1 MAAGAGI
8 FGVSMMNKVKIFP
21 SKLRGTVQV
30 PSSKSMGHREIIC
43 AGLAC
48 GTSII
53 DNISMSKDIEA
64 TIRCLRAIN
73 VAVDEV
79 PSMFA
84 GRKALQISGTGHP
97 LAAADSVDCGESG
110 STLRFFLPLGANLNC
125 PMTFIG
131 HGKLVSRPLKAYYDI
146 FDEQFIQYFN
156 DNGNLPVTVNGRLQ
170 PGIFK
175 LPGDVSSQ
183 FVSGLLFVLPLLHGD
198 SVIEITSPLESSA
211 YVDMT
216 ISCLAKFGIKVENE
230 NGAHRR
236 YLVSGR
242 QRYQAQDSCV
252 EGDWSQAAFWTVGGS
267 LGEKITCAGV
277 DFNSLQGDKAVLKIM
292 QRMGAAISQNENSVT
307 VSGGMTKATVIDA
320 ANCPDIIPVLAVL
333 SAVSEGTTKIIN
345 AGRLR
350 IKECD
355 RLAAMTSE
363 LTKMGADVTEEA
375 EGLTIVGKP
384 EGLRGGVEVDAWNDH
399 RIAMSL
405 AIAAQKCAQPVI
417 LTGADSV
424 AKSYPEFWEDY
435 KSLGGC
441 VEEIL

>member
-1 MAAGAGI
+1 
-8 FGVSMMNKVKIFP
+8 MMKKIRVFP
-21 SKLRGTVQV
+21 GKLQGLVQA

-64 TIRCLRAIN
+64 TMRCLRAIN

-79 PSMFA
+79 PGMFA
-84 GRKALQISGTGHP
+84 GRRALQISGTGHP
-97 LAAADSVDCGESG
+97 MAAADSVDCGESG

-125 PMTFIG
+125 PLTFIG
-131 HGKLVSRPLKAYYDI
+131 HGKLVSRPLQAYYDI
-146 FDEQFIQYFN
+146 FDKQFIQYFN
-156 DNGNLPVTVNGRLQ
+156 DNGKLPLTVNGKLQ

-183 FVSGLLFVLPLLHGD
+183 FVSGLLFVLPLLNGD

-216 ISCLAKFGIKVENE
+216 ISCLAKFGVKVENE
-230 NGAHRR
+230 NGRHRR
-236 YLVSGR
+236 YLVPGK
-242 QRYQAQDSCV
+242 QRYQALDSRV

-267 LGEKITCAGV
+267 LGAKITCAGM
-277 DFNSLQGDKAVLKIM
+277 DFNSLQGDKAVLEIM
-292 QRMGAAISQNENSVT
+292 QRMGALVEKNADSVT
-307 VSGGMTKATVIDA
+307 VSGGVTKATMIDA
-320 ANCPDIIPVLAVL
+320 ANCPDIIPVLTVL
-333 SAVSEGTTKIIN
+333 AAVSEGTTKIIN
-345 AGRLR
+345 AARLR

-363 LTKMGADVTEEA
+363 LNKMGADVTEEA

-384 EGLRGGVEVDAWNDH
+384 QGLRGGVEVDAWNDH

-405 AIAAQKCAQPVI
+405 AIAAQKCAQPII
-417 LTGADSV
+417 LAGSDSV
-424 AKSYPEFWEDY
+424 AKSYPDFWEDY
-435 KSLGGC
+435 KSVGGR

>member
-1 MAAGAGI
+1 
-8 FGVSMMNKVKIFP
+8 MMKKIRVFP
-21 SKLRGTVQV
+21 GKLQGLVQA

-64 TIRCLRAIN
+64 TMRCLRAIN

-79 PSMFA
+79 PGMFA
-84 GRKALQISGTGHP
+84 GRRALQISGTGHP
-97 LAAADSVDCGESG
+97 MAAADSVDCGESG

-125 PMTFIG
+125 PLTFIG
-131 HGKLVSRPLKAYYDI
+131 HGKLVSRPLQAYYDI
-146 FDEQFIQYFN
+146 FDKQFIQYFN
-156 DNGNLPVTVNGRLQ
+156 DNGKLPLTVNGKLQ

-183 FVSGLLFVLPLLHGD
+183 FVSGLLFVLPLLNGD
-198 SVIEITSPLESSA
+198 SVIEITSQLESSA

-216 ISCLAKFGIKVENE
+216 ISCLAKFGVKVENE
-230 NGAHRR
+230 NGRHRR
-236 YLVSGR
+236 YLVPGK
-242 QRYQAQDSCV
+242 QRYQALDSRV

-267 LGEKITCAGV
+267 LGAKITCAGM
-277 DFNSLQGDKAVLKIM
+277 DFNSLQGDKAVLDIM
-292 QRMGAAISQNENSVT
+292 QRMGALVEKNADSVT
-307 VSGGMTKATVIDA
+307 VSGGVTKATVIDA
-320 ANCPDIIPVLAVL
+320 ANCPDIIPVLTVL
-333 SAVSEGTTKIIN
+333 AAVSEGTTKIIN
-345 AGRLR
+345 AARLR

-363 LTKMGADVTEEA
+363 LNKMGADVTEEA

-384 EGLRGGVEVDAWNDH
+384 QGLRGGVEVDAWNDH

-405 AIAAQKCAQPVI
+405 AIAAQKCAQPII
-417 LTGADSV
+417 LTGSDSV
-424 AKSYPEFWEDY
+424 AKSYPDFWEDY
-435 KSLGGC
+435 KSVGGR

>member
-1 MAAGAGI
+1 
-8 FGVSMMNKVKIFP
+8 MMKKIRVFP
-21 SKLRGTVQV
+21 GKLQGLVQA

-64 TIRCLRAIN
+64 TMRCLRAIN

-79 PSMFA
+79 PGMFA
-84 GRKALQISGTGHP
+84 GRRALQISGTGHP
-97 LAAADSVDCGESG
+97 MAAADSVDCGESG

-125 PMTFIG
+125 PLTFIG
-131 HGKLVSRPLKAYYDI
+131 HGKLVSRPLQAYYDI
-146 FDEQFIQYFN
+146 FDKQFIQYFN
-156 DNGNLPVTVNGRLQ
+156 DNGKLPLTVNGKLQ

-183 FVSGLLFVLPLLHGD
+183 FVSGLLFVLPLLNGD

-216 ISCLAKFGIKVENE
+216 ISCLAKFGVKVENE
-230 NGAHRR
+230 NGRHRR
-236 YLVSGR
+236 YLVPGK
-242 QRYQAQDSCV
+242 QRYQALDSRV

-267 LGEKITCAGV
+267 LGAKITCAGM
-277 DFNSLQGDKAVLKIM
+277 DFNSLQGDKAVLDIM
-292 QRMGAAISQNENSVT
+292 QRMGALVEKNADSVT
-307 VSGGMTKATVIDA
+307 VSGGVTKATVIDA
-320 ANCPDIIPVLAVL
+320 ANCPDIIPVLTVL
-333 SAVSEGTTKIIN
+333 AAVSEGTTKIIN
-345 AGRLR
+345 AARLR

-363 LTKMGADVTEEA
+363 LNKMGADVTEEA

-384 EGLRGGVEVDAWNDH
+384 QGLRGGVEVDAWNDH

-405 AIAAQKCAQPVI
+405 AIAAQKCAQPII
-417 LTGADSV
+417 LTGSDSV
-424 AKSYPEFWEDY
+424 AKSYPDFWEDY
-435 KSLGGC
+435 KSVGGR

>member
-1 MAAGAGI
+1 
-8 FGVSMMNKVKIFP
+8 MMKKIRVFP
-21 SKLRGTVQV
+21 GKLQGLVQA

-64 TIRCLRAIN
+64 TMRCLRAIN

-79 PSMFA
+79 PGMFA
-84 GRKALQISGTGHP
+84 GRRALQISGTGHP
-97 LAAADSVDCGESG
+97 MAAADSVDCGESG

-125 PMTFIG
+125 PLTFIG
-131 HGKLVSRPLKAYYDI
+131 HGKLVSRPLQAYYDI
-146 FDEQFIQYFN
+146 FDKQFIQYFN
-156 DNGNLPVTVNGRLQ
+156 DNGKLPLTVNGKLQ

-183 FVSGLLFVLPLLHGD
+183 FVSGLLFVLPLLNGD

-216 ISCLAKFGIKVENE
+216 ISCLAKFGVKVENE
-230 NGAHRR
+230 NGRHRR
-236 YLVSGR
+236 YLVPGK
-242 QRYQAQDSCV
+242 QRYQALDSRV

-267 LGEKITCAGV
+267 LGAKITCAGM

-292 QRMGAAISQNENSVT
+292 QRMGALVEKNADSVT
-307 VSGGMTKATVIDA
+307 VSGGVTKATVIDA
-320 ANCPDIIPVLAVL
+320 ANCPDIIPVLTVL
-333 SAVSEGTTKIIN
+333 AAVSEGTTKIIN
-345 AGRLR
+345 AARLR

-363 LTKMGADVTEEA
+363 LNKMGADVTEEA

-384 EGLRGGVEVDAWNDH
+384 QGLRGGVEVDAWNDH

-405 AIAAQKCAQPVI
+405 AIAAQKCAQPII
-417 LTGADSV
+417 LTGSDSV
-424 AKSYPEFWEDY
+424 AKSYPDFWEDY
-435 KSLGGC
+435 KSVGGR

>member
-1 MAAGAGI
+1 M
-8 FGVSMMNKVKIFP
+8 KTVKIFP
-21 SKLRGTVQV
+21 TKLQGTVV
-30 PSSKSMGHREIIC
+30 APSSKSMGHREIIC
-43 AGLAC
+43 AGLAA

-64 TIRCLRAIN
+64 TMRCLKAIN
-73 VAVDEV
+73 VAVDEI
-79 PSMFA
+79 PSMIA

-97 LAAADSVDCGESG
+97 MAAADSVDCGESG

-125 PMTFIG
+125 PLTFIG
-131 HGKLVSRPLKAYYDI
+131 HGKLVSRPLQAYYDI
-146 FDEQFIQYFN
+146 FDEKFIQYFN
-156 DNGNLPVTVNGRLQ
+156 DNGNLPVTVNGRLT
-170 PGIFK
+170 PGTYK

-183 FVSGLLFVLPLLHGD
+183 FVSGLLFALPLLNGD

-230 NGAHRR
+230 GGLHRR
-236 YLVSGR
+236 YLVPGK
-242 QRYQAQDSCV
+242 QHYQALDSQV

-267 LGEKITCAGV
+267 LGEGITCKGV
-277 DFNSLQGDKAVLKIM
+277 NVKSLQGDQAVVDIM
-292 QRMGAAISQNENSVT
+292 ERMGAAISQTENSVT
-307 VSGGMTKATVIDA
+307 VNGGATKATLIDA
-320 ANCPDIIPVLAVL
+320 ANCPDIIPVLTVL
-333 SAVSEGTTKIIN
+333 AAVSEGTTKIIN

-363 LTKMGADVTEEA
+363 LNKMGAAITEEP

-384 EGLRGGVEVDAWNDH
+384 EGLKGGVQVDAWNDH

-405 AIAAQKCAQPVI
+405 AIAAQKCAEPII
-417 LTGADSV
+417 LTGAESV
-424 AKSYPEFWEDY
+424 AKSYPTFWEDY
-435 KSLGGC
+435 KSVGGL
-441 VEEIL
+441 VEEEA

>member
-1 MAAGAGI
+1 MVA
-8 FGVSMMNKVKIFP
+8 
-21 SKLRGTVQV
+21 

-64 TIRCLRAIN
+64 TMRCLKAIN
-73 VAVDEV
+73 VAVDEI
-79 PSMFA
+79 PSMIE

-97 LAAADSVDCGESG
+97 MAAADSVDCGESG

-125 PMTFIG
+125 PLTFTG
-131 HGKLVSRPLKAYYDI
+131 HGKLVSRPLQAYYDI
-146 FDEQFIQYFN
+146 FDEKFIQYFN
-156 DNGNLPVTVNGRLQ
+156 DNGNLPVTVNGRLT
-170 PGIFK
+170 PGTYK

-183 FVSGLLFVLPLLHGD
+183 FVSGLLFALPLLSGD
-198 SVIEITSPLESSA
+198 SVIEITSSLESSA

-216 ISCLAKFGIKVENE
+216 INCLAKFGVQIENE
-230 NGAHRR
+230 GGQHRR
-236 YLVSGR
+236 YLVKGK
-242 QRYQAQDSCV
+242 QRYQAQDSQV

-267 LGEKITCAGV
+267 LGTSVTCEGV
-277 DFNSLQGDKAVLKIM
+277 NVNSLQGDQAVVSIM
-292 QRMGAAISQNENSVT
+292 ERMGAALKQDANSVT
-307 VSGGMTKATVIDA
+307 VTGGATKATVIDA
-320 ANCPDIIPVLAVL
+320 ANCPDIIPVLTVL
-333 SAVSEGTTKIIN
+333 AAVSEGTTKIIN

-363 LTKMGADVTEEA
+363 LNKMGAAITEEP

-384 EGLRGGVEVDAWNDH
+384 DGLKGGVTVDAWNDH

-405 AIAAQKCAQPVI
+405 AIAAQKCREPII
-417 LTGADSV
+417 LTGAESV
-424 AKSYPEFWEDY
+424 AKSYPTFWEDY
-435 KSLGGC
+435 KSVGGL
-441 VEEIL
+441 VEEVK

>member
-1 MAAGAGI
+1 MVA
-8 FGVSMMNKVKIFP
+8 
-21 SKLRGTVQV
+21 

-64 TIRCLRAIN
+64 TMRCLKAIN
-73 VAVDEV
+73 VAVDEI
-79 PSMFA
+79 PSMIE

-97 LAAADSVDCGESG
+97 MAAADSVDCGESG

-125 PMTFIG
+125 PLTFTG
-131 HGKLVSRPLKAYYDI
+131 QGKLVSRPLQAYYDI
-146 FDEQFIQYFN
+146 FDEKFIQYFN
-156 DNGNLPVTVNGRLQ
+156 DNGNLPVTVSGQLT
-170 PGIFK
+170 PGTYR

-183 FVSGLLFVLPLLHGD
+183 FVSGLLFALPLLKGD

-216 ISCLAKFGIKVENE
+216 INCLAKFGIEIENE
-230 NGAHRR
+230 GGQHRR
-236 YLVSGR
+236 YLVKGK
-242 QRYQAQDSCV
+242 QRYQAQDSQV

-267 LGEKITCAGV
+267 LGKCITCEGV
-277 DFNSLQGDKAVLKIM
+277 NVNSLQGDQAVVGIM
-292 QRMGAAISQNENSVT
+292 ERMGAAIKQDALSVT
-307 VSGGMTKATVIDA
+307 VSGGATKATVIDA
-320 ANCPDIIPVLAVL
+320 TNCPDIIPVLTVL
-333 SAVSEGTTKIIN
+333 AAVSEGTTKIIN

-363 LTKMGADVTEEA
+363 LNKMGAAITEEP

-384 EGLRGGVEVDAWNDH
+384 EGLKGGVTVDAWNDH

-405 AIAAQKCAQPVI
+405 AIAAQKCAVPII
-417 LTGADSV
+417 LTGAESV
-424 AKSYPEFWEDY
+424 AKSYPTFWEDY
-435 KSLGGC
+435 KKVGGL
-441 VEEIL
+441 VEE

>member
-1 MAAGAGI
+1 
-8 FGVSMMNKVKIFP
+8 MMKKIRVFP
-21 SKLRGTVQV
+21 GKLQGLVQA

-64 TIRCLRAIN
+64 TMRCLRAIN

-79 PSMFA
+79 PGMFA
-84 GRKALQISGTGHP
+84 GRRALQISGTGHP
-97 LAAADSVDCGESG
+97 MAAADSVDCGESG

-125 PMTFIG
+125 PLTFIG
-131 HGKLVSRPLKAYYDI
+131 HGKLVSRPLQAYYDI
-146 FDEQFIQYFN
+146 FDKQFIQYFN
-156 DNGNLPVTVNGRLQ
+156 DNGKLPLTVNGKLQ

-183 FVSGLLFVLPLLHGD
+183 FVSGLLFVLPLLNGD

-216 ISCLAKFGIKVENE
+216 ISCLAKFGVKVENE
-230 NGAHRR
+230 NGRHRR
-236 YLVSGR
+236 YLVPGK
-242 QRYQAQDSCV
+242 QRYQALDSRV

-267 LGEKITCAGV
+267 LGAKITCAGM
-277 DFNSLQGDKAVLKIM
+277 DFNSLQGDKAVLEIM
-292 QRMGAAISQNENSVT
+292 QRMGALVEKNADSVT
-307 VSGGMTKATVIDA
+307 VSGGVTKATVIDA
-320 ANCPDIIPVLAVL
+320 ANCPDIIPVLTVL
-333 SAVSEGTTKIIN
+333 AAVSEGTTKIIN
-345 AGRLR
+345 AARLR

-363 LTKMGADVTEEA
+363 LNKMGADVTEEA

-384 EGLRGGVEVDAWNDH
+384 QGLRGGVEVDAWNDH

-405 AIAAQKCAQPVI
+405 AIAAQKCAQPII
-417 LTGADSV
+417 LTGSDSV
-424 AKSYPEFWEDY
+424 AKSYPDFWEDY
-435 KSLGGC
+435 KSVGGH

>member
-1 MAAGAGI
+1 
-8 FGVSMMNKVKIFP
+8 MMKKIRVFP
-21 SKLRGTVQV
+21 GKLQGLVQA

-64 TIRCLRAIN
+64 TMRCLRAIN

-79 PSMFA
+79 PGMFA
-84 GRKALQISGTGHP
+84 GRRALQISGTGHP
-97 LAAADSVDCGESG
+97 MAAADSVDCGESG

-125 PMTFIG
+125 PLTFIG
-131 HGKLVSRPLKAYYDI
+131 HGKLVSRPLQAYYDI
-146 FDEQFIQYFN
+146 FDKQFIQYFN
-156 DNGNLPVTVNGRLQ
+156 DNGKLPLTVNGKLQ

-183 FVSGLLFVLPLLHGD
+183 FVSGLLFVLPLLNGD

-216 ISCLAKFGIKVENE
+216 ISCLAKFGVKVENE
-230 NGAHRR
+230 NGRHRR
-236 YLVSGR
+236 YLVLGK
-242 QRYQAQDSCV
+242 QRYQALDSRV

-267 LGEKITCAGV
+267 LGAKITCAGM
-277 DFNSLQGDKAVLKIM
+277 DFNSLQGDKAVLEIM
-292 QRMGAAISQNENSVT
+292 QRMGALVEKNADSVT
-307 VSGGMTKATVIDA
+307 VSGGVTKATVIDA
-320 ANCPDIIPVLAVL
+320 ANCPDIIPVLTVL
-333 SAVSEGTTKIIN
+333 AAVSEGTTKIIN
-345 AGRLR
+345 AARLR

-363 LTKMGADVTEEA
+363 LNKMGADVTEEA

-384 EGLRGGVEVDAWNDH
+384 QGLRGGVEVDAWNDH

-405 AIAAQKCAQPVI
+405 AIAAQKCAQPII
-417 LTGADSV
+417 LTGSDSV
-424 AKSYPEFWEDY
+424 AKSYPDFWEDY
-435 KSLGGC
+435 KSVGGR

>member
-1 MAAGAGI
+1 
-8 FGVSMMNKVKIFP
+8 MMKKIRVFP
-21 SKLRGTVQV
+21 GKLQGLVQA

-64 TIRCLRAIN
+64 TMRCLRAIN

-79 PSMFA
+79 PGMFA
-84 GRKALQISGTGHP
+84 GRRALQISGTGHP
-97 LAAADSVDCGESG
+97 MAAADSVDCGESG

-125 PMTFIG
+125 PLTFIG
-131 HGKLVSRPLKAYYDI
+131 HGKLVSRPLQAYYDI
-146 FDEQFIQYFN
+146 FDKQFIQYFN
-156 DNGNLPVTVNGRLQ
+156 DNGKLPLTVNGKLQ

-183 FVSGLLFVLPLLHGD
+183 FVSGLLFVLPLLNGD

-216 ISCLAKFGIKVENE
+216 ISCLAKFGVKVENE
-230 NGAHRR
+230 NGRHRR
-236 YLVSGR
+236 YLVPGK
-242 QRYQAQDSCV
+242 QRYQALDSRV

-267 LGEKITCAGV
+267 LGAKITCAGM
-277 DFNSLQGDKAVLKIM
+277 DFNSLQGDKAVLEIM
-292 QRMGAAISQNENSVT
+292 QRMGALVEKNADSVT
-307 VSGGMTKATVIDA
+307 VSGGVTKATVIDA
-320 ANCPDIIPVLAVL
+320 ANCPDIIPVLTVL
-333 SAVSEGTTKIIN
+333 AAVSEGTTKIIN
-345 AGRLR
+345 AARLR

-363 LTKMGADVTEEA
+363 LNKMGADVTEEA

-384 EGLRGGVEVDAWNDH
+384 QGLRGGVEVDAWNDH

-405 AIAAQKCAQPVI
+405 AIAAQKCAQPII
-417 LTGADSV
+417 LTGSDSV
-424 AKSYPEFWEDY
+424 AKSYPDFWEDY
-435 KSLGGC
+435 KSVGGR

>member
-1 MAAGAGI
+1 
-8 FGVSMMNKVKIFP
+8 MMKKIRVFP
-21 SKLRGTVQV
+21 GKLQGLVQA

-64 TIRCLRAIN
+64 TMRCLRAIN

-79 PSMFA
+79 PGMFA
-84 GRKALQISGTGHP
+84 GRRALQISGTGHP
-97 LAAADSVDCGESG
+97 MAAADSVDCGESG

-125 PMTFIG
+125 PLTFIG
-131 HGKLVSRPLKAYYDI
+131 HGKLVSRPLQAYYDI
-146 FDEQFIQYFN
+146 FDKQFIQYFN
-156 DNGNLPVTVNGRLQ
+156 DNGKLPLTVNGKLQ

-183 FVSGLLFVLPLLHGD
+183 FVSGLLFVLPLLNGD
-198 SVIEITSPLESSA
+198 SVIEITSQLESSA

-216 ISCLAKFGIKVENE
+216 ISCLAKFGVKVENE
-230 NGAHRR
+230 NGRHRR
-236 YLVSGR
+236 YLVPGK
-242 QRYQAQDSCV
+242 QRYQALDSRV

-267 LGEKITCAGV
+267 LGAKITCAGM
-277 DFNSLQGDKAVLKIM
+277 DFNSLQGDKVVLEIM
-292 QRMGAAISQNENSVT
+292 QRMGALVEKNADSVT
-307 VSGGMTKATVIDA
+307 VSGGVTKATVIDA
-320 ANCPDIIPVLAVL
+320 ANCPDIIPVLTVL
-333 SAVSEGTTKIIN
+333 AAVSEGTTKIIN
-345 AGRLR
+345 AARLR

-363 LTKMGADVTEEA
+363 LNKMGADVTEEA

-384 EGLRGGVEVDAWNDH
+384 QGLRGGVEVDAWNDH

-405 AIAAQKCAQPVI
+405 AIAAQKCAQPII
-417 LTGADSV
+417 LTGSDSV
-424 AKSYPEFWEDY
+424 AKSYPDFWEDY
-435 KSLGGC
+435 KSVGGR